1 MMPTRISDPRRFDE
15 GNESPLS
22 EAAAEIASAST
33 EAQKRLL
40 SRLSQRVSTML
51 EQGEENGVR
60 EALRNPPS
68 PSACRALLQALELAL
83 APDVGDGGVSIRIFA
98 IPVLFVVGGAP
109 AARVNGVVPDAD
121 EIRLLFETAGTLGHC
136 RNFGLSNAFT
146 GLGSLETIPLSTLHA
161 ITRGEQW
168 VGLGG
173 LDLPPADIVVTANQ
187 ETVHLRFLVGAA
199 LIPGDAP
206 GFVESAG
213 DIGLW
218 GVSLTQLLG
227 RQLATQ
233 EVSLLAIPRPP
244 RGIVS
249 AAQEGWYVARELG
262 FQLFLSNSL
271 RQARLSV
278 GDPDVMIATS
288 SDCAIRIRLTSPF
301 DDLFDQTYVWPLAP
315 ADEFDEIVA
324 SIFALLQE
332 AKVERVE
339 VESTVEDVAAAT
351 RAAH

>member
-1 MMPTRISDPRRFDE
+1 MPNRISDPRRFDQ
-15 GNESPLS
+15 GSRSQLS
-22 EAAAEIASAST
+22 EAAAEIAAASP

-40 SRLSQRVSTML
+40 SRLSRRLSTML
-51 EQGEENGVR
+51 EQGGEIGVR

-83 APDVGDGGVSIRIFA
+83 APNDRDGGVSVRIFA
-98 IPVLFVVGGAP
+98 MPVLLVVGGAP
-109 AARVNGVVPDAD
+109 AARVSGVVPDAG
-121 EIRLLFETAGTLGHC
+121 EIRSLFETAGALGHC
-136 RNFGLSNAFT
+136 RNFGLSNALT
-146 GLGSLETIPLSTLHA
+146 GLGSVETIPLSTLHA
-161 ITRGEQW
+161 ISSDEQW
-168 VGLGG
+168 DGLGRF
-173 LDLPPADIVVTANQ
+173 DLPPADIPVTANQ

-199 LIPGDAP
+199 LTPGDAP

-233 EVSLLAIPRPP
+233 DVSLLAIPRPP

-262 FQLFLSNSL
+262 FQLFLSNAL

-288 SDCAIRIRLTSPF
+288 SDGAIRIRLTSPF
-301 DDLFDQTYVWPLAP
+301 DDLFDQTYVWPLSP

-324 SIFALLQE
+324 SIFAFLND
-332 AKVERVE
+332 AKVERIE
-339 VESTVEDVAAAT
+339 VQSTTETISDAKLGP
-351 RAAH
+351 H